1 MRQSWIDE
9 VQAEI
14 ATCLNILYPIIDVFR
29 SDDDFAEEL
38 MGMDPPL
45 PIYLLSLLSS
55 LSNRNRSVKSY
66 PAKKLL
72 LVTWKVLLACL
83 GGMAEQARAR
93 SLARDLAGLPPL
105 AETAAGLK
113 SNPIDLQT
121 FREETC
127 VKYPTFTP
135 PPLTITAST
144 IARGNSTNGRSGSG
158 SGISNS
164 NNDGNSGNT
173 NRNSYPSSGLRSIDD
188 PVQRR
193 TTTNHVP
200 LGLPT
205 AKLAQALS
213 PLPVRPHYVH
223 PDANANGGGGN
234 GAGGPDD
241 PTGTNSVL
249 NAPGFGGNGAY
260 TRTHSLPFPYRAPVF
275 SCLVFAYEDNLVQR

>member
-1 MRQSWIDE
+1 
-9 VQAEI
+9 
-14 ATCLNILYPIIDVFR
+14 
-29 SDDDFAEEL
+29 
-38 MGMDPPL
+38 
-45 PIYLLSLLSS
+45 
-55 LSNRNRSVKSY
+55 
-66 PAKKLL
+66 
-72 LVTWKVLLACL
+72 
-83 GGMAEQARAR
+83 MAEQARAR

-105 AETAAGLK
+105 VETAAGLK

-144 IARGNSTNGRSGSG
+144 IARGNSTNGRSG
-158 SGISNS
+158 INNS

-173 NRNSYPSSGLRSIDD
+173 NRNSYPGSGLRSIDD
-188 PVQRR
+188 PVQRGK
-193 TTTNHVP
+193 TTDRVP

-249 NAPGFGGNGAY
+249 NAPGFGGNGTY
-260 TRTHSLPFPYRAPVF
+260 SLSLSLPFPYHAPVF
-275 SCLVFAYEDNLVQR
+275 SYFVFAYEDNLVQR